1 MHPAPHPP
9 KTLAR
14 AGLCGLRAG
23 ALALALAGLA
33 LPGTAATLEL
43 RVTDRDG
50 KPAPDVVVLVD
61 TTTPMPSAPPPETAT
76 ILQQGS
82 RFEPALTV
90 VRAGATVRF
99 VNHDGYDHHV
109 RSVPSGPLGATPP
122 ARSFE
127 LRQGPAGHRRK
138 ADSAP
143 AVAEE
148 RFTAPGP
155 VGLGCHLHST
165 MRGHI
170 YVAATPFF
178 GKTDEHGFVRIAGL
192 PEGRVTLT
200 LWHADQLLDQPPQT
214 LTLAP
219 TTVLA
224 NAALN
229 FTPPPLRRR
238 R

>member
-1 MHPAPHPP
+1 MPTPRFHPDTWWQRLLP
-9 KTLAR
+9 
-14 AGLCGLRAG
+14 
-23 ALALALAGLA
+23 ALSALLALAGSA
-33 LPGTAATLEL
+33 TAATLEL

-50 KPAPDVVVLVD
+50 KPAPDVVVQVE
-61 TTTPMPSAPPPETAT
+61 TTVPMPALPPPEPAT

-148 RFTAPGP
+148 RFSEPGP

-178 GKTDEHGFVRIAGL
+178 GKTDAQGFVRISGL
-192 PEGRVTLT
+192 PEGRATLR
-200 LWHADQLLDQPPQT
+200 LWHADQLLEQPVQT
-214 LTLAP
+214 LSVAQSTL
-219 TTVLA
+219 LA
-224 NAALN
+224 SASLN
-229 FTPPPLRRR
+229 FTPPPMRRR

>member
-1 MHPAPHPP
+1 MSWPRPA
-9 KTLAR
+9 TLW
-14 AGLCGLRAG
+14 LSFV
-23 ALALALAGLA
+23 ALAGSA
-33 LPGTAATLEL
+33 TAATLEL

-50 KPAPDVVVLVD
+50 KPAPDVVVQVE
-61 TTTPMPSAPPPETAT
+61 TTVPMPALPPPEPAT
-76 ILQQGS
+76 VLQQGS

-148 RFTAPGP
+148 RFSEPGP

-178 GKTDEHGFVRIAGL
+178 GKTDAQGFVRISGL
-192 PEGRVTLT
+192 PEGRATLR
-200 LWHADQLLDQPPQT
+200 LWHADQLLEQSAQT
-214 LTLAP
+214 LSVAQSTL
-219 TTVLA
+219 LA
-224 NAALN
+224 SASLN
-229 FTPPPLRRR
+229 FTPPPMRRR

>member
-1 MHPAPHPP
+1 MPTPRDRTRPSWQRLLPAL
-9 KTLAR
+9 T
-14 AGLCGLRAG
+14 
-23 ALALALAGLA
+23 ALLALAGPA
-33 LPGTAATLEL
+33 RAATLEL

-50 KPAPDVVVLVD
+50 QPAPDVVVLIE
-61 TTTPMPSAPPPETAT
+61 TTTPMPSAPPAESAT
-76 ILQQGS
+76 VLQQGS

-99 VNHDGYDHHV
+99 VNHDAYDHHV

-127 LRQGPAGHRRK
+127 LRQGPAGHRRR

-148 RFTAPGP
+148 RFSEPGP

-178 GKTDEHGFVRIAGL
+178 GKTDAQGFVRIGGL
-192 PEGRVTLT
+192 PEGRATLT
-200 LWHADQLLDQPPQT
+200 LWHADQLLEQPAQT
-214 LTLAP
+214 LTVGQS
-219 TTVLA
+219 TVLA
-224 NAALN
+224 SASLN
-229 FTPPPLRRR
+229 FTPPALRRR